1 MLRVNK
7 LYHDSLLIRGMNMD
21 IRKMLMEDLGLLS
34 AIQTAN
40 TLLNNQFINER
51 INSCQKYQGS
61 LNLNRYERKIFSQNG
76 EDGILEEIFNR
87 IGTTNLFFVEFGVAD
102 GSENNTLFLLLRK
115 WRGCWIEANS
125 KNTHKIK
132 ARYDHLIDG
141 KKLLF
146 KEAMITAENVE
157 SIFHEMNIPEE
168 FDLLSIDIDGND
180 YYVWKA
186 INQYKPRVVV
196 IEYNSFFPPSLDRVT
211 EYNANSVWDGSG
223 YLARARAYGAS
234 LRALEILGKTKGYK
248 LVGCDFRGVNSFFV
262 RDDLINKNFQ
272 SPFTAEMH
280 YEEPKYTLVLSL
292 YYLFSRLKSGLV
304 S

>member
-1 MLRVNK
+1 
-7 LYHDSLLIRGMNMD
+7 MNMD
-21 IRKMLMEDLGLLS
+21 IRKMLKNLVVTGRQVSELLS
-34 AIQTAN
+34 AMQTAN
-40 TLLNNQFINER
+40 TLLYNQFINER
-51 INSCQKYQGS
+51 INSCQKYQDS
-61 LNLNRYERKIFSQNG
+61 LSLNRYERQIFSQNG

-87 IGTTNLFFVEFGVAD
+87 IGTTNLFFVEFGVGD
-102 GSENNTLFLLLRK
+102 GIQNNTLYLLLKK

-132 ARYDHLIDG
+132 AKYDHLING
-141 KKLLF
+141 KELLL
-146 KEAMITAENVE
+146 KGAMITAENVE

-196 IEYNSFFPPSLDRVT
+196 IEYNSIFPPSLDWVI
-211 EYNANSVWDGSG
+211 EYDANFIWGGSS
-223 YLARARAYGAS
+223 YFGAS
-234 LRALEILGKTKGYK
+234 LRALEILGKIKGYK

-262 RDDLINKNFQ
+262 RDDLINNNFQ

-280 YEEPKYTLVLSL
+280 YEEPKYTLDIKQKGHKRDFHGFKQASD
-292 YYLFSRLKSGLV
+292 
-304 S
+304 